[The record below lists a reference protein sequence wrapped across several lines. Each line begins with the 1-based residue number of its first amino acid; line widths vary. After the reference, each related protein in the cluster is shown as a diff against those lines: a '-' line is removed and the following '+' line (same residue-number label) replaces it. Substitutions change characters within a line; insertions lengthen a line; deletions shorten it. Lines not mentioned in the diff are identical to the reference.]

1 MAGGAAFTAAD
12 NLSVNWRHCCLKAL
26 GLEDWIL
33 LEEPEEYDE
42 DDEQANPTEEESD
55 NAQQQQQSLRQSFQ
69 IINLIPDRHPKPNTS
84 TKENKS
90 SKEVLDPWM
99 ATALQIQSN
108 LQTMAHWMKQK
119 HGDYVSLE
127 MSDEEATLIQ
137 STVTSFTATTA
148 NEIESL
154 HACLKKQSQ
163 QQYAQPQ
170 QYKQHCSGIVQIL
183 MAQLQQD
190 IAEPWGRWQKLRHR
204 TAVQLW
210 QTPLQC
216 RLWTAVPFKKK
227 TNRNSNN
234 KPTTLELLG
243 LDDDDDDGDDIHKQQ
258 QQRTGRPLDQHFYP
272 QRPSHVLHRHF
283 LDSYQPLSLPR
294 SKPPGFVALMGPS
307 GSASRSELASTPRP
321 TRPKTSL
328 QQQQPLR
335 RVALENKEDPWSA
348 TSAAAL
354 EEESMLLQSTLLQ
367 QHGDLDSVQ
376 HLEQTMVDI
385 TTLLS
390 QFANLVAEQQENVWD
405 IADSAVTTKENME
418 QGQENLQ
425 QATEATAASRHL
437 LAQGIVAM
445 ACLLLLL
452 NWLVA

>member
-1 MAGGAAFTAAD
+1 MTSNILAEGAAFTAAD
-12 NLSVNWRHCCLKAL
+12 NLSVSWKHCYLKAL

-33 LEEPEEYDE
+33 LEQSEEYD
-42 DDEQANPTEEESD
+42 DDDDPTGEND
-55 NAQQQQQSLRQSFQ
+55 DDGAQQFQ
-69 IINLIPDRHPKPNTS
+69 IINLIPKRHQT
-84 TKENKS
+84 TKNAVKQ
-90 SKEVLDPWM
+90 VRIVDPWM
-99 ATALQIQSN
+99 ATAVQIQSN
-108 LQTMAHWMKQK
+108 LQNMADWMKLK
-119 HGDYVSLE
+119 HGDYVALE
-127 MSDEEATLIQ
+127 MPDEEATLIQ

-154 HACLKKQSQ
+154 HSCLKQSQ
-163 QQYAQPQ
+163 QHQQQPQ
-170 QYKQHCSGIVQIL
+170 HPQYHQHCSGIVQIL

-190 IAEPWGRWQKLRHR
+190 IAEPWGRWQKVRQR

-216 RLWTAVPFKKK
+216 RLWTAAAVPFKKTK
-227 TNRNSNN
+227 TSRSNDT
-234 KPTTLELLG
+234 PSSQTTLELLG
-243 LDDDDDDGDDIHKQQ
+243 LDDDDEDDDRHTRRNTSMPPD
-258 QQRTGRPLDQHFYP
+258 QRFYP
-272 QRPSHVLHRHF
+272 QRPSHILHRHF
-283 LDSYQPLSLPR
+283 LESYPPAQRQLS
-294 SKPPGFVALMGPS
+294 KKPGFVALLGPS
-307 GSASRSELASTPRP
+307 HGGGPTAPTVSTPRP
-321 TRPKTSL
+321 PRPSSL
-328 QQQQPLR
+328 SHPKNPPQRAVHEPQ
-335 RVALENKEDPWSA
+335 EDPWSTTT
-348 TSAAAL
+348 TSYAAL

-405 IADSAVTTKENME
+405 IADSAVTTKDNIEK
-418 QGQENLQ
+418 GQENLQ